1 MEPRKN
7 KSGILEDDIHDLP
20 NSVCSQL
27 SDYNLSCTS
36 SESLINKERLRVREI
51 CLCLKNNGIEI

>member
-20 NSVCSQL
+20 DSECSQL

-36 SESLINKERLRVREI
+36 SESLVNKVRLREI
-51 CLCLKNNGIEI
+51 YLCPKNHGIG